1 MSVPERRQPLQR
13 PVPLTVAA
21 VLTGVFALVVI
32 GLGIGSSVQAHGR
45 FSIGVGVMLAL
56 YGLLLGWIAYTTW
69 RQRFYIR
76 GALVGSALLNL
87 AVALSSLSSNVA
99 LWSVVAVLSAVIAAC
114 GVLPSTTLAMKRARG
129 DRQDDLPEL

>member
-1 MSVPERRQPLQR
+1 MSVPERRQPVSR

-32 GLGIGSSVQAHGR
+32 GLGIGSSVQSHGQ
-45 FSIGVGVMLAL
+45 FSIGVGVMLLL
-56 YGLLLGWIAYTTW
+56 YGALLGWIAFTTW

-99 LWSVVAVLSAVIAAC
+99 LWSVVAVLSAVIAGC
-114 GVLPSTTLAMKRARG
+114 GVLPSTTLALKRARG
-129 DRQDDLPEL
+129 DARDDLPKV